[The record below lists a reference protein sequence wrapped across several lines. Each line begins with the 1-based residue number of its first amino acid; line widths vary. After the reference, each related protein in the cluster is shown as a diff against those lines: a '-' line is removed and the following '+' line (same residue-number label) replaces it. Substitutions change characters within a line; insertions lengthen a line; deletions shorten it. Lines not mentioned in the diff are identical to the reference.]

1 MVSISTH
8 HLQNTIISLFAQS
21 SWLLFSLKKECS
33 TSCNNVINKKISSQ
47 NLNENVSLI
56 YNVFSRTTGF
66 TCMWRALQGFWY
78 FAEKKAKFCGIFRGK
93 FAEKSADFAGFS
105 REKSQN
111 WRNNRPISGD
121 FRGRKVK
128 IRGTIDQFRAIFA
141 GEKSNFAEKLAH
153 FAGF

>member
-8 HLQNTIISLFAQS
+8 HLQNTIMISHFAQS

-47 NLNENVSLI
+47 NLNENISLI

-78 FAEKKAKFCGIFRGK
+78 FAEKKTKFHGIFRGK

-111 WRNNRPISGD
+111 SCKNRPILRD
-121 FRGRKVK
+121 FRPRKVK
-128 IRGTIDQFRAIFA
+128 IRSKIGRFRQIS
-141 GEKSNFAEKLAH
+141 EKKSNFE
-153 FAGF
+153 GFSGANS

>member
-8 HLQNTIISLFAQS
+8 HLQNTIISHFAQS

-78 FAEKKAKFCGIFRGK
+78 FAEIKAKFRGKKVIILGKIGQFCGIFAREKSK
-93 FAEKSADFAGFS
+93 FAEKSADFAILAK
-105 REKSQN
+105 KSQISKDFQGQILRKIGQFHGKFQGETSP
-111 WRNNRPISGD
+111 RNN
-121 FRGRKVK
+121 
-128 IRGTIDQFRAIFA
+128 Q
-141 GEKSNFAEKLAH
+141 
-153 FAGF
+153 